1 MPKKNKPATTVYPL
15 SAVRALALHTQGL
28 DAPPKSDGTLAT
40 QADLYTAVQ
49 KTGSLQIDT
58 LQMAHR
64 SHYLA
69 AYSRVGRYDL
79 AELDKVS
86 WGDGQPNHPTRK
98 LFEYWLHAACLVP
111 LEDYRYLMPKM
122 RWFRD
127 GNHHWWK
134 TWVTDPTNRAMTD
147 QVLERVRKE
156 GPVRTSDFDYDGPR
170 RDSWWDWKP
179 AKRALEYLYDR
190 GDLMIAGRVKF
201 QRVYDVPE
209 RVLPDWVDR
218 REPTHAEMQ
227 RYFLERALKS
237 LGVAQLMQVADYAY
251 QKRNEARPHLEA
263 MQKEGV
269 AVEIKAE
276 LSDGETHSLVVHQ
289 DSLDLLEKA
298 ASGEIQARRTTFLTP
313 FDSLFWAKDRDEQ
326 FWNFEQI
333 LETYKP
339 EPIRKWGY
347 YCLPIL
353 WHDQLIGRFDV
364 KMERK
369 VKNLRLKT
377 LHLEP
382 GIHLTD
388 EMVTDVAAALRDFMA
403 FHDAQTVMI
412 EKSNPPDFAQRVSA
426 IL

>member
-1 MPKKNKPATTVYPL
+1 MPKKIKSTNTVYPL
-15 SAVRALALHTQGL
+15 AAIRTMALHAQGL
-28 DAPPKSDGTLAT
+28 DAPPKTDGSLAT
-40 QADLYTAVQ
+40 QAELYAAVQ

-79 AELDKVS
+79 AELDQVS
-86 WGDGQPNHPTRK
+86 WGDGQARK

-111 LEDYRYLMPKM
+111 LEDFRYLTPKM
-122 RWFRD
+122 RWFRE

-134 TWVTDPTNRAMTD
+134 SWVKDENNRAMTQ

-156 GPVRTSDFDYDGPR
+156 GPVRISDFEYDGPR

-179 AKRALEYLYDR
+179 AKRALEYLYDC
-190 GDLMIAGRVKF
+190 GELMIAGRVKF

-209 RVLPDWVDR
+209 RVLPDWVDT
-218 REPTHAEMQ
+218 REATLDEMR

-251 QKRNEARPHLEA
+251 LKRTEAKPHLEA
-263 MQKEGV
+263 MQKAGV
-269 AVEIKAE
+269 AVEIKAK
-276 LSDGETHSLVVHQ
+276 LADGNTHTLVVHK
-289 DSLDLLEKA
+289 DSLDLLEQA
-298 ASGEIQARRTTFLTP
+298 ASGQIQARRTTFLTP

-339 EPIRKWGY
+339 EPIRRWGY

-353 WHDQLIGRFDV
+353 WHDRVVGRFDV

-369 VKNLRLKT
+369 EQNLRLKA

-382 GIHLTD
+382 GVQPDD
-388 EMVTDVAAALRDFMA
+388 EMTNDIAAALRDFMA
-403 FHDAQTVMI
+403 FHEAKTLVID
-412 EKSNPPDFAQRVSA
+412 KSNPADFGSKLMAV
-426 IL
+426 L